1 MRTAT
6 RREIILTAAVAT
18 SAFGVNGQMAISAPE
33 RRAKTPDPL
42 PGFYRYQVG
51 IAVCTALYDG
61 IWERAHGRGSGG
73 LLRPAAAMC
82 SICGSR
88 RDRRRRSPHSPR
100 LMRPVGTHL
109 GGKLPE

>member
-6 RREIILTAAVAT
+6 RREVILTAAVAT
-18 SAFGVNGQMAISAPE
+18 SAFGVNGQMAIS
-33 RRAKTPDPL
+33 
-42 PGFYRYQVG
+42 
-51 IAVCTALYDG
+51 ALYDG

-88 RDRRRRSPHSPR
+88 RDRRRWSPHSTR

-109 GGKLPE
+109 GRKLPE